1 MRTLEV
7 IGPVTAWADN
17 EATVLGSRRPF
28 DVVEFDV
35 METQP
40 RRLCLSPSHLIC
52 ALKSPGRNK
61 SLATIT
67 KKR

>member
-35 METQP
+35 MEAQP
-40 RRLCLSPSHLIC
+40 RRLSVAVPSDLHIKV
-52 ALKSPGRNK
+52 AQ
-61 SLATIT
+61 T
-67 KKR
+67 

>member
-40 RRLCLSPSHLIC
+40 RRLSVAVPSDLHIKV
-52 ALKSPGRNK
+52 AQ
-61 SLATIT
+61 T
-67 KKR
+67 